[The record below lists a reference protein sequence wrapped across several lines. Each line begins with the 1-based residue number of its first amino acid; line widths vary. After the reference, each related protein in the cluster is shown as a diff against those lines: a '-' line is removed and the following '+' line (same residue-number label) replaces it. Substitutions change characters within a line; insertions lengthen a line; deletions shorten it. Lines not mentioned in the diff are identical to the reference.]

1 MVKSRN
7 AALAVSLVALA
18 VLFYAVTIVRMR
30 ETEDRRHQ
38 NDPQAHTVPTEPAS
52 PRP

>member
-7 AALAVSLVALA
+7 VALA
-18 VLFYAVTIVRMR
+18 AALTGLVVLFYAVTLVRMR

-38 NDPQAHTVPTEPAS
+38 SDPQAHSAPAEPAG
-52 PRP
+52 PQR